1 MINELHESAQT
12 RMNQAVEHAHNEL
25 ATLRTGRANPR
36 MIDQIKVDYYGSP
49 TPIKS
54 LATVSVPEPRLLV
67 IEPFDRSQIGEVE
80 KAIQRAD
87 IGMTPNNDGNVIRL
101 QVPELTEERRKD
113 LVKVAHEI
121 VEEGRVAVRNIRR
134 DANNELKTLGETEH
148 ISEDNIHRALENFQE
163 ITDSHIKALDELLAT
178 KEGEILND

>member
-1 MINELHESAQT
+1 MINELHESART
-12 RMNQAVEHAHNEL
+12 RMDQAVEHARNEL

-36 MIDQIKVDYYGSP
+36 MVDQIKVDYYGSP

-54 LATVSVPEPRLLV
+54 LANVSVPEPRMLV

-80 KAIQRAD
+80 KAIQIAD
-87 IGMTPNNDGNVIRL
+87 IGMTPNSDGNVIRL
-101 QVPELTEERRKD
+101 KVPELTEERRKD
-113 LVKVAHEI
+113 LVKLAHEI
-121 VEEGRVAVRNIRR
+121 VEEGRIAVRNIRR

-163 ITDSHIKALDELLAT
+163 ITDGHIKALDESLT
-178 KEGEILND
+178 IKEGEILND

>member
-1 MINELHESAQT
+1 MINELHESART
-12 RMNQAVEHAHNEL
+12 RMDQAVEHARNEL

-36 MIDQIKVDYYGSP
+36 MVDQIKVDYYGSP

-54 LATVSVPEPRLLV
+54 LANVSVPEPRMLV

-80 KAIQRAD
+80 KAIQIAD
-87 IGMTPNNDGNVIRL
+87 IGMTPNSDGNVIRL
-101 QVPELTEERRKD
+101 KVPELTEERRKD
-113 LVKVAHEI
+113 LVKLAHEI
-121 VEEGRVAVRNIRR
+121 VEEGRIAVRNIRR

-148 ISEDNIHRALENFQE
+148 ISEDNIHRALDNFQE
-163 ITDSHIKALDELLAT
+163 ITDGHIKALDESLAI